1 MDRIVYRLYTA
12 RRYMT
17 VTTYDTIL
25 GLQSTNNTGSPRPIN
40 LDLQDIWSIQGQI
53 DNKID
58 GRIDRYILIDG

>member
-1 MDRIVYRLYTA
+1 
-12 RRYMT
+12 MT